1 MLALFAVLFVGM
13 MIIPAYAESSPREQL
28 KNGIPINQIQCSE
41 KKTLI
46 QSPVGKPACVFD
58 PTLERLLVRGW
69 SIIQLV
75 EPTPEPQG
83 ISDITE
89 PLEKPAEP
97 LEKPAEPLEKPAEPL
112 EKPAE
117 PLEKPAEP
125 LEKPAEPL
133 EKPAEPLEK
142 PAEPLEKPAE
152 PLDTPQIKS
161 SAESSPENGIMYLE
175 SDGSRTLKYAPQL
188 PDPDAMWFPMSLA
201 DAEIIMQRM
210 VKANDDK
217 IIFMNLPT
225 SSLPCLTSGQCRIPE
240 EGINMLRPSLENT
253 EIYVYYTEK
262 GGTFELIKE
271 DTNPDTSFDIGAPYA
286 VGAIVYHLPE
296 HISYDQREAFITSFM
311 DKSGFYNSDIS
322 NSFKGAVVYGG
333 IQIVYVDDW
342 IGIDNQPS
350 TRISFS
356 GWTNN
361 AESLYSSALSGAELE
376 RRAHEFAKK
385 RIHLIAPELCES
397 FMPFSLGAHGGIEFV
412 YGGIGFYTIKAGTCI
427 GTNGYWNPVLVDIE
441 VQEGEIAFFQH
452 PWMLSENWYEN

>member
-1 MLALFAVLFVGM
+1 MLVLFAVLFVGM

-28 KNGIPINQIQCSE
+28 KDGIPINQIQCSE

-69 SIIQLV
+69 SIIQV
-75 EPTPEPQG
+75 ESTPEPQG

-97 LEKPAEPLEKPAEPL
+97 L
-112 EKPAE
+112 
-117 PLEKPAEP
+117 
-125 LEKPAEPL
+125 
-133 EKPAEPLEK
+133 
-142 PAEPLEKPAE
+142 
-152 PLDTPQIKS
+152 DTPQIKS
-161 SAESSPENGIMYLE
+161 PAESSPENGIMYLE
-175 SDGSRTLKYAPQL
+175 SDGSKTLKYAPQL
-188 PDPDAMWFPMSLA
+188 PDPDAVWFPMSLA

-217 IIFMNLPT
+217 IIFMNLST

-253 EIYVYYTEK
+253 EIYEYYTEK
-262 GGTFELIKE
+262 GGAFALKKE

-286 VGAIVYHLPE
+286 VRAIVYHLPE

-311 DKSGFYNSDIS
+311 DKSGFYNSVIS

-342 IGIDNQPS
+342 IGFDNKPS

-427 GTNGYWNPVLVDIE
+427 GTDGYWNPVLVDIE

>member
-28 KNGIPINQIQCSE
+28 KDGIPINQIQCSE

-69 SIIQLV
+69 SIIQV
-75 EPTPEPQG
+75 ESTPEPQG

-97 LEKPAEPLEKPAEPL
+97 L
-112 EKPAE
+112 
-117 PLEKPAEP
+117 
-125 LEKPAEPL
+125 
-133 EKPAEPLEK
+133 
-142 PAEPLEKPAE
+142 
-152 PLDTPQIKS
+152 DTPQIKS
-161 SAESSPENGIMYLE
+161 PAESSPENGIMYLE
-175 SDGSRTLKYAPQL
+175 SDGSKTLKYAPQL
-188 PDPDAMWFPMSLA
+188 PDPDAVWFPMSLA

-217 IIFMNLPT
+217 IIFMNLST

-253 EIYVYYTEK
+253 EIYEYYTEK
-262 GGTFELIKE
+262 GGAFALKKE

-286 VGAIVYHLPE
+286 VRAIVYHLPE
-296 HISYDQREAFITSFM
+296 YISYDQREAFITSFM
-311 DKSGFYNSDIS
+311 DKSGFYNSVIS

-342 IGIDNQPS
+342 IGFDNKPS

-427 GTNGYWNPVLVDIE
+427 GTDGYWNPVLVDIE